1 MKQINLVLFVAVCLE
16 VPDDYVHDSDNL
28 FIENEELLLTDLKG
42 TNIKTLEFETLTA
55 EMTMEYYN

>member
-1 MKQINLVLFVAVCLE
+1 MKQINLTLFVAVCLE
-16 VPDDYVHDSDNL
+16 VPDDYVHDSDCL

-55 EMTMEYYN
+55 EEYYD